1 MEQRKSLSSKEY
13 NSVTGKAITQESME
27 VLEMIITS
35 SKKSKKVRNKNL
47 AAGSTRGDT

>member
-27 VLEMIITS
+27 VLEIKITS
-35 SKKSKKVRNKNL
+35 SKESKTVMNKTL
-47 AAGSTRGDT
+47 AAGIIRGDT